1 MTVEEVAW
9 GVFVVVRGSRFP
21 PGHSEA
27 GRFVWST
34 LERDQLNFCVMD
46 QMCFRLWH
54 YLVSVLIQK

>member
-1 MTVEEVAW
+1 M
-9 GVFVVVRGSRFP
+9 VRGSRFP

-54 YLVSVLIQK
+54 YLVSVLIQIMAIAVS